1 MSLQPCCPEFAP
13 AILSLQPCCPEF
25 ATQDS
30 HVSFCKT
37 LHKSNEQ
44 YI

>member
-1 MSLQPCCPEFAP
+1 MSLQPCCPEFATQDS
-13 AILSLQPCCPEF
+13 LSFYHEF

-44 YI
+44 DI